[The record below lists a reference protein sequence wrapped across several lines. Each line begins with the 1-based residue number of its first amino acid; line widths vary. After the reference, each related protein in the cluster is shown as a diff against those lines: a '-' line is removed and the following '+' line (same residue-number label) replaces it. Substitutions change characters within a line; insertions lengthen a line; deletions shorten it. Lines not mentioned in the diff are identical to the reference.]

1 MQVSKKNSVLISL
14 FLAFLYVLP
23 ASNEWLQMGRPNNTL
38 FIYSAPIWLTFFYL
52 GPFWIYY
59 FLQNIPTISQRHIA
73 FRAML
78 FCLIMWAGANIV
90 AELHLSLFAH
100 FTFPLFERFYSA
112 LLWGVFLFTL
122 WETYSLSLRYSH
134 EKDLREQAQLQN
146 LTNQLNP
153 HFLFNSLNTISALM
167 ATDTQKADTILHS
180 FSDILRASLDI
191 KTPLIPLDQ
200 EIETCKKYLSLEQ
213 ARFGDKITVDW
224 QITATL
230 DAINIPPLLLQP
242 IFENAIK
249 HNKGSKLEIKVEIH
263 PSPRGCEI
271 SIRDNGKGFS
281 QKVLDGQRNGHGL
294 SLIEKRLALHQLGE
308 LKIKNDNGASY
319 QIALEAKC

>member
-1 MQVSKKNSVLISL
+1 MRLSKHHSFLISL

-23 ASNEWLQMGRPNNTL
+23 AISEWLKMGEPDETL
-38 FIYSAPIWLTFFYL
+38 FIYSAPIWLTFFYI

-59 FLQNIPTISQRHIA
+59 FLQLLPAINQSAIPLR
-73 FRAML
+73 FML
-78 FCLIMWAGANIV
+78 FCLIMWGGTNIV
-90 AELHLSLFAH
+90 AELHLLLFSQFA
-100 FTFPLFERFYSA
+100 FPPFERFYSA
-112 LLWGVFLFTL
+112 FLWGVFIFTL
-122 WETYSLSLRYSH
+122 WETYCLSLRYSH

-167 ATDTQKADTILHS
+167 ATDTQKADSILHS

-191 KTPLIPLDQ
+191 KTPLIPLVQ

-224 QITATL
+224 QITASL

-249 HNKGSKLEIKVEIH
+249 HNKGFKLEIKVEIT

-271 SIRDNGKGFS
+271 NIRDNGKGFS
-281 QKVLDGQRNGHGL
+281 QKELDGQRNGHGL

-308 LKIKNDNGASY
+308 LNIKNDNGASY